1 MTVTDV
7 ELAVG
12 ASGLLQTF
20 NEAGVLD
27 VADVRVAERIC
38 FLGKETDERVALA
51 VALLV
56 RGLRGG
62 SVCIEL
68 ATIASAVGIEEV
80 PWPAPVEWLA
90 AVRASPLLG
99 EPPVL
104 HLYDDRLLYLD
115 RYWRE
120 EKQVCDD
127 LLALQASKPT
137 VDLPASERLFPAGF
151 EEQREAAE
159 IALAQAVTVLTG
171 GPGTGKTTTVA
182 RLLALLAEQAGGGAA
197 ADRVGGADGQGGGP
211 AAGSGAAG
219 GSQAGRGRS
228 GPAR

>member
-62 SVCIEL
+62 SVCVEL
-68 ATIASAVGIEEV
+68 ATIASVCRYRGGAV
-80 PWPAPVEWLA
+80 
-90 AVRASPLLG
+90 
-99 EPPVL
+99 
-104 HLYDDRLLYLD
+104 
-115 RYWRE
+115 
-120 EKQVCDD
+120 
-127 LLALQASKPT
+127 
-137 VDLPASERLFPAGF
+137 
-151 EEQREAAE
+151 
-159 IALAQAVTVLTG
+159 ALAG
-171 GPGTGKTTTVA
+171 GV
-182 RLLALLAEQAGGGAA
+182 
-197 ADRVGGADGQGGGP
+197 
-211 AAGSGAAG
+211 
-219 GSQAGRGRS
+219 AGRGARQ
-228 GPAR
+228 PAAQ

>member
-7 ELAVG
+7 ELAVD
-12 ASGLLQTF
+12 ARGLLQTF
-20 NEAGVLD
+20 NSAGVLD
-27 VADVRVAERIC
+27 VADLRVAARIC
-38 FLGKETDERVALA
+38 FLAKETDERVALA

-68 ATIASAVGIEEV
+68 ATVASTVGVEDV
-80 PWPAPVEWLA
+80 PWPEPDRWLA
-90 AVRASPLLG
+90 AVRASSLLC

-127 LLALQASKPT
+127 LLALRLSGP
-137 VDLPASERLFPAGF
+137 VGDVPASGATFPGRL
-151 EEQREAAE
+151 R
-159 IALAQAVTVLTG
+159 
-171 GPGTGKTTTVA
+171 
-182 RLLALLAEQAGGGAA
+182 GAA
-197 ADRVGGADGQGGGP
+197 PGCGNRAGA
-211 AAGSGAAG
+211 S
-219 GSQAGRGRS
+219 SSRY
-228 GPAR
+228 